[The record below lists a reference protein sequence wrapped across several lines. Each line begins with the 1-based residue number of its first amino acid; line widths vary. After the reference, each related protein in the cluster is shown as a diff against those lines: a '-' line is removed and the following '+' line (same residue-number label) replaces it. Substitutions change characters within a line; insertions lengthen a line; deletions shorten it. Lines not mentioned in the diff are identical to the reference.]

1 MVPREVCTHFAT
13 HTFSETFQFLLRLWL
28 WAVRGLT
35 PICNRTCDNYL
46 LPISPRS
53 SKVAKERAS
62 REHLAGSRRKH
73 VWDSDVNIFCTVST
87 AIPTVEYLYPFHSNC
102 SAVIDGKPGWRFW
115 LCGTQ
120 GTSPGTSIYN
130 SVNALCCWKLR
141 LMNDASSTNVG
152 NSVLTP
158 SW

>member
-13 HTFSETFQFLLRLWL
+13 HTFSETIQFLLWLWL

-53 SKVAKERAS
+53 SKVAKEKAS

-115 LCGTQ
+115 LCVTLVPV
-120 GTSPGTSIYN
+120 TIYL